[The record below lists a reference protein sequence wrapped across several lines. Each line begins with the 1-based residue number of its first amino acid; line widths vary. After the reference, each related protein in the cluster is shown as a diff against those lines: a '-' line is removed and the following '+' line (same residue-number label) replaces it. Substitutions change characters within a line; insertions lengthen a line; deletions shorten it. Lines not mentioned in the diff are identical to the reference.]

1 MKRELEDD
9 DLIINLKDLSLKVIQ
24 SGNDECIIVNK
35 KELNELIKNLI
46 ELKNKFYKDI
56 EHFNYLIQL

>member
-1 MKRELEDD
+1 MKRELEND

-46 ELKNKFYKDI
+46 ELKNKFYQDI